1 MQFTALL
8 RRARKHGIRSVIRHV
23 ARTVAHM
30 VRTGR
35 RTWLRYAKTNLQLDW
50 LNAAMMASE
59 ARVPPAPA

>member
-1 MQFTALL
+1 
-8 RRARKHGIRSVIRHV
+8 
-23 ARTVAHM
+23 M

-59 ARVPPAPA
+59 ARVPPALA